1 MMFDF
6 EADFARNG
14 TSQDAQVGT
23 AEFEGLKRVTVVTG
37 QREKARQMSFRVD
50 DAPLDPGISDETLCR
65 IAVAQALA
73 SATGL
78 YSAKELDQPEAQ
90 LNFQFRPW
98 DGPLHLVE

>member
-14 TSQDAQVGT
+14 TARDAQVGT

-37 QREKARQMSFRVD
+37 QRENARQMSFRVD
-50 DAPLDPGISDETLCR
+50 DAPLDPGIGDETLCR
-65 IAVAQALA
+65 IAIAQALA
-73 SATGL
+73 SATSL
-78 YSAKELDQPEAQ
+78 YSANELDQPEAQ
-90 LNFQFRPW
+90 LNFQFSPW